1 MAGDTAA
8 AVHVLG
14 VLPGAALPPAVHSQ
28 APLHLRPHRVP
39 RQLLPAARSHYL
51 RPRVPHLPPPG
62 DYPLHH
68 DRRFSGGLRRLRAHH
83 QQCPLGSICPLAGTQ
98 ILNLNYFS
106 PHFKNW
112 KHIFKNRKI

>member
-68 DRRFSGGLRRLRAHH
+68 DRRFSGGLRGLRAHH
-83 QQCPLGSICPLAGTQ
+83 QQCPLCSICPLAGTNMEFK
-98 ILNLNYFS
+98 LFFS
-106 PHFKNW
+106 TFQKLETHF
-112 KHIFKNRKI
+112 